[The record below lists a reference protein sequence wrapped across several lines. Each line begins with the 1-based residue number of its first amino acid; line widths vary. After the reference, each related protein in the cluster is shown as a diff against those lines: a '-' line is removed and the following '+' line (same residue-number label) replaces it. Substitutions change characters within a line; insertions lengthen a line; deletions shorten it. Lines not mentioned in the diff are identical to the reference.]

1 LTSFLG
7 HNEPINAFLA
17 AMRSGRMH
25 HAWLLTGSEGLGKA
39 NLATQLAKRML
50 AEAADSALAP
60 NGLEVAPDHKIG
72 RLVDAWT
79 HPDFRVL
86 ERLPKDAKQVRD
98 LDRRD
103 WPEGL
108 ELARSIS
115 VDQVR
120 SLGALFS
127 TKPSF
132 SQRRAVIVDAIDDME
147 RSAANALLKSLEE
160 PPAGTIFLL
169 VSHAPGRLL
178 PTIRSRCRTLRFA
191 SLTEADMRQSIRQR
205 LPEIREDELSALIHA
220 GEGSPGRALGFAG
233 LDIGAIDSALRQISS
248 TGDPTNAARSELA
261 QKLSLKSA
269 QSRYEAF
276 LARVPAF
283 IAAEAQRRSGDA
295 LAPAIAA
302 WERARTLAESAI
314 RQSLDPQMTVFAL
327 GGYVAGLAPEA

>member
-1 LTSFLG
+1 MNETIG
-7 HNEPINAFLA
+7 HQAPVAAFLS
-17 AMRSGRMH
+17 AMRGEKMH

-39 NLATQLAKRML
+39 SSASRLAKRML
-50 AEAADSALAP
+50 AEAAGPPIDQSGA
-60 NGLEVAPDHKIG
+60 EVPDDHPIG

-86 ERLPKDAKQVRD
+86 ERQPKDMKQVRD

-108 ELARSIS
+108 ELARNITIE
-115 VDQVR
+115 QAR
-120 SLGALFS
+120 GLNSLFA

-147 RSAANALLKSLEE
+147 RGAANALLKNLEE

-169 VSHAPGRLL
+169 ISHAPGRLL

-191 SLTEADMRQSIRQR
+191 PLGEAQMRQAIRAK
-205 LPEIREDELSALIHA
+205 LPELSESELVALVDA

-233 LDIGAIDSALRQISS
+233 LDIGGIDRALAELAA
-248 TGDPTNAARSELA
+248 TGDPNNAIRAELA
-261 QKLSLKSA
+261 QKLSTKAA
-269 QSRYEAF
+269 QGRFEAF
-276 LARVPAF
+276 LARTPSF

-302 WERARTLAESAI
+302 WEKARTLAEIAV

-327 GGYVAGLAPEA
+327 GSYVAGLAPKA

>member
-1 LTSFLG
+1 MTIFLG
-7 HNEPINAFLA
+7 HDEPVSAFLS

-39 NLATQLAKRML
+39 NLATQMAKRML
-50 AEAADSALAP
+50 AEAVDPALP
-60 NGLEVAPDHKIG
+60 DTGLGVAPDHKIG
-72 RLVDAWT
+72 RLVDAWS

-86 ERLPKDAKQVRD
+86 ERLPKDMKQVRD

-120 SLGALFS
+120 NLGALFA

-132 SQRRAVIVDAIDDME
+132 SQHRAVIVDAIDDME
-147 RSAANALLKSLEE
+147 RSAANALLKNLEE

-178 PTIRSRCRTLRFA
+178 PTIRSRCRMLRFA
-191 SLTEADMRQSIRQR
+191 GLNEVDMRQAICAR
-205 LPEIREDELSALIHA
+205 LPELEEAELAALVRA

-233 LDIGAIDSALRQISS
+233 LDIGAIDDALRRIAA

-276 LARVPAF
+276 LARAPAF
-283 IAAEAQRRSGDA
+283 IAAEARRRCGDA

-302 WERARTLAESAI
+302 WEKARTLSESAI

-327 GGYVAGLAPEA
+327 GGYVAGLAPKA